1 MTYDPEHHH
10 RRSIRLP
17 GYDYASPGAYFV
29 TLCTADRS
37 CLFGD
42 VVDGVMR
49 LNEYGEIAQREWL
62 ATARIRR
69 EVELDA
75 FMFMPNHAHV
85 VLWFVANVGA
95 DGRPPLPADRDPSV
109 GAQSPAPL
117 HAAPLRAPRS
127 LGALVAG
134 YKSTVTKQINIL
146 RNMPG
151 ADVWQR
157 NYYEHVIRNDRA
169 LDAIRAYIVD
179 NPARWEWD
187 TYHPSPRGRDARA
200 VELLRLLED
209 GDSTHDGG
217 GQCRGGRPS
226 APTPTSRVGENGE

>member
-1 MTYDPEHHH
+1 MSCDPEHHH

-17 GYDYASPGAYFV
+17 GYDYTSPGAYFV
-29 TLCTADRS
+29 TLCTADRT

-42 VVDGVMR
+42 VVDGVMQ

-62 ATARIRR
+62 ATAEIRR

-75 FMFMPNHAHV
+75 FVFMPNHAHIA
-85 VLWFVANVGA
+85 LWFIANVGA
-95 DGRPPLPADRDPSV
+95 DGRPPLPTDRDSSV
-109 GAQSPAPL
+109 GAQGPAPL
-117 HAAPLRAPRS
+117 RRAPRS

-157 NYYEHVIRNDRA
+157 NYYEHIIRNDRA
-169 LDAIRAYIVD
+169 LNAIRAYITD
-179 NPARWEWD
+179 NPVRWEWD
-187 TYHPSPRGRDARA
+187 TYHPSPRGRDTRA

-209 GDSTHDGG
+209 DGET
-217 GQCRGGRPS
+217 RR
-226 APTPTSRVGENGE
+226 